1 MERGGECDGGVALF
15 CFAHPFNDLH
25 SPSMITQA
33 ESTKLKAE
41 IHEEFNKSYFMVPRN
56 ALWAAVGGA
65 IVMLG
70 AVGVVSYKSALEGAT
85 KPVVAK
91 AVETALASIRQSEV
105 TAKAGVDAILKN
117 VAIRRKIE
125 TDAIESHEANER
137 DAIRNAPPRR
147 EPRDRP

>member
-1 MERGGECDGGVALF
+1 M
-15 CFAHPFNDLH
+15 
-25 SPSMITQA
+25 TQA
-33 ESTKLKAE
+33 ESQKLKTE

-65 IVMLG
+65 VVMLG

-85 KPVVAK
+85 RPVVAK
-91 AVETALASIRQSEV
+91 AVDSSLQSILKSEV
-105 TAKAGVDAILKN
+105 VAKAGVEAILKN

-137 DAIRNAPPRR
+137 EAIRNAPKRK

>member
-1 MERGGECDGGVALF
+1 MSRWDSFLQASEFLR
-15 CFAHPFNDLH
+15 HPFTTDI
-25 SPSMITQA
+25 MTQA
-33 ESTKLKAE
+33 ESQKLKTE

-65 IVMLG
+65 VVMLG

-85 KPVVAK
+85 RPVVAK
-91 AVETALASIRQSEV
+91 AVDSSLQSILKSEV
-105 TAKAGVDAILKN
+105 VAKAGVEAILKD

-125 TDAIESHEANER
+125 TDAIESHEANARE
-137 DAIRNAPPRR
+137 AIRNAPKRK

>member
-1 MERGGECDGGVALF
+1 M
-15 CFAHPFNDLH
+15 
-25 SPSMITQA
+25 TQA
-33 ESTKLKAE
+33 ESQKLKTE

-65 IVMLG
+65 VVMLG

-85 KPVVAK
+85 RPVVAK
-91 AVETALASIRQSEV
+91 AVDSSLQSILKSEV
-105 TAKAGVDAILKN
+105 VAKAGVEAILKD

-125 TDAIESHEANER
+125 TDAIESHEANARE
-137 DAIRNAPPRR
+137 AIRNAPKRK